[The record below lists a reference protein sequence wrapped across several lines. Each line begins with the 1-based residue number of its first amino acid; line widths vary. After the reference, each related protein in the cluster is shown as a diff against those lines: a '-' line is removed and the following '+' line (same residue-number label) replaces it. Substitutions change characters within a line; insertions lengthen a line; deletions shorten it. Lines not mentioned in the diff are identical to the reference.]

1 MHLSTK
7 GHFRT
12 DVHYM
17 EDIPICKAFLVTPRQ
32 EITFVRFDVLRIYH
46 LPAVAAR
53 RRRLVRL
60 AAALAAFLD
69 AAASSADA
77 AALVSSDLAD
87 FVRSD
92 SDELPR
98 SVAQLAK
105 LAASP
110 EVSATVSAL
119 SQAIAAGVLR
129 GVGSA
134 PGPGSGDKVA
144 LTDRLVDKLFSDSGE
159 RLASA
164 VAGSFAR
171 HLVMAFYSAPSPPG
185 QTSSSPDWVN
195 VVATGKGHKAISSW
209 VEVLVGTAVGVFID
223 KTIHINTYE
232 QLFEGLTNPTHDA
245 KVKELLVSVCN
256 GAVETLV
263 KTSHQVISKANSKLD
278 NNGDGKSN
286 SSGSGA
292 SRAAEGWVETV
303 SSTLAVPSNR
313 NFVLDVTGRVTFET
327 VRSFLEFVL
336 WKLHDG
342 ARKSGDTVCDSGL
355 RAVRYMSDKSMV
367 VATICITLCLHVL
380 NGTRFLVTA

>member
-1 MHLSTK
+1 MDSL
-7 GHFRT
+7 
-12 DVHYM
+12 V
-17 EDIPICKAFLVTPRQ
+17 AFSRRRRRWILLAALGTASAYGAYK
-32 EITFVRFDVLRIYH
+32 IYH

-92 SDELPR
+92 SDQLPR
-98 SVAQLAK
+98 SVTQLAK

-110 EVSATVSAL
+110 EVSSTVSAL
-119 SQAIAAGVLR
+119 SQAVAAGILR
-129 GVGSA
+129 GVGSTSE
-134 PGPGSGDKVA
+134 PGSAEKAA
-144 LTDRLVDKLFSDSGE
+144 LSDRLVDKLFSESGE
-159 RLASA
+159 RLMSV

-171 HLVMAFYSAPSPPG
+171 QLVIGFYSAPSPPG
-185 QTSSSPDWVN
+185 ETTSSANWVN

-209 VEVLVGTAVGVFID
+209 LEVLVGTAVGVFIE
-223 KTIHINTYE
+223 KTIHINTYQ
-232 QLFEGLTNPTHDA
+232 QLFEGLTNPSHDI

-256 GAVETLV
+256 GAVETVV
-263 KTSHQVISKANSKLD
+263 KTSHHVMSKANGKLD
-278 NNGDGKSN
+278 DKGNGNSN
-286 SSGSGA
+286 GSGSSQAG
-292 SRAAEGWVETV
+292 EGWVETV

-313 NFVLDVTGRVTFET
+313 KLVLDVTGRVTFET

-342 ARKSGDTVCDSGL
+342 ARKSGDTMFDSGL
-355 RAVRYMSDKSMV
+355 RAMRYMSDKSML
-367 VATICITLCLHVL
+367 VATICISLCLHVL
-380 NGTRFLVTA
+380 NGSRLLVTA

>member
-1 MHLSTK
+1 MDGL
-7 GHFRT
+7 
-12 DVHYM
+12 V
-17 EDIPICKAFLVTPRQ
+17 AFSRRRRRWLLLAALGTASAYGAYK
-32 EITFVRFDVLRIYH
+32 IYH

-119 SQAIAAGVLR
+119 SQA
-129 GVGSA
+129 
-134 PGPGSGDKVA
+134 
-144 LTDRLVDKLFSDSGE
+144 
-159 RLASA
+159 
-164 VAGSFAR
+164 
-171 HLVMAFYSAPSPPG
+171 
-185 QTSSSPDWVN
+185 
-195 VVATGKGHKAISSW
+195 GHKAISSW